1 MGFLDVSVVVAYMAL
16 VVALGCWAGWRRGA
30 TSAAG
35 SAGDAQGYFLAG
47 GELRWPMIGM
57 ALFSTNISTVH
68 LVGLAQAGYDTGL
81 LMGNFEL
88 LAVVTLAILAVFFA
102 PFYIRSRVVTLP
114 DFLEQRYSRRSR
126 DIVAVI
132 SVLSA
137 IFVHIGFS
145 LFTGAVVLNGIFDV
159 NLPKWE
165 SVLTIAALTGL
176 YTILGGLT
184 AVVVTESLQ
193 TIVLLAG
200 AITITLFAWVRVGG
214 WEGIAAH
221 VPAENLTL
229 LRGPRELGGLP
240 WYSFVLGYPVI
251 GIWYWCT
258 DQTIVQRVLGARDE
272 NHARAGALFAGFLKL
287 LPLFVFVLPGV
298 MCFALVQQGVLR
310 PEGVRDSANTYAY
323 MIRELLPAGLKGL
336 MAAALLAAVMSTVSG
351 ALNSIG
357 TLVSYDLF
365 KRLRPNATDRALV
378 SVGRWSLFLSQALA
392 VLWSLTLNPEGIF
405 QSVNAMITYI
415 APPMTCVFLFGIFW
429 RRASSAAA
437 LATLVV
443 GSGCGLMVFML
454 EHFKIDMWMETTKR
468 LQLDFLLIGV
478 LLFAMSSAIMVVISL
493 WKPHVHTPQS
503 EALVWE
509 SPWEPLRSVGSPG
522 VGNYKFLALLLLGSL
537 AAIYSFFS

>member
-1 MGFLDVSVVVAYMAL
+1 MGFLDVSVVVAYL
-16 VVALGCWAGWRRGA
+16 VTVVALGCWSGLSRDA
-30 TSAAG
+30 TSSSRESGKA
-35 SAGDAQGYFLAG
+35 DGYFLAG

-88 LAVVTLAILAVFFA
+88 MAVVTLVILAVFFA

-145 LFTGAVVLNGIFDV
+145 LFTGAVVLNGIFGI
-159 NLPKWE
+159 NFPKAV

-184 AVVVTESLQ
+184 AVVVTESIQ
-193 TIVLLAG
+193 TIVLLVG
-200 AITITLFAWVRVGG
+200 ALTITLFAWVRVGG

-229 LRGPRELGGLP
+229 LRSPGDLGGLP
-240 WYSFVLGYPVI
+240 WYSFALGYPVI

-272 NHARAGALFAGFLKL
+272 NHARAGVLFAGFLKL
-287 LPLFVFVLPGV
+287 LPLFIFVLPGV
-298 MCFALVQQGVLR
+298 MCYGLVHQGTLGA
-310 PEGVRDSANTYAY
+310 EGVRDSANTYAY
-323 MIRELLPAGLKGL
+323 LIRELLPAGLKGL
-336 MAAALLAAVMSTVSG
+336 MGAALLAAVMSTVSG

-365 KRLRPNATDRALV
+365 KRLRPDATDRALV
-378 SVGRWSLFLSQALA
+378 SVGRWSSFISLVLA
-392 VLWSLTLNPEGIF
+392 ILWSLTLKPEGIF

-429 RRASSAAA
+429 RRASSTAA
-437 LATLVV
+437 LATLVI
-443 GSGCGLMVFML
+443 GSGCGMIVFML
-454 EHFKIDMWMETTKR
+454 EHFKVGWWMAGIKR

-478 LLFAMSSAIMVVISL
+478 MLFGVSSAIMVVISL

-503 EALVWE
+503 AALVWK
-509 SPWEPLRSVGSPG
+509 SLWEPLSSVGWPG
-522 VGNYKFLALLLLGSL
+522 VGNYKFLTILLLGSL
-537 AAIYSFFS
+537 AAIYLLFS